1 MTAAITLLL
10 AAVATWLLRI
20 CFITLVPADRLPE
33 RVRLALDD
41 VAPAVMAALL
51 VTHLAHGRG
60 LGGFV
65 LADVLAALVAAAV
78 AWRTRQLS
86 ATVVAGIVAA
96 GLLRLLLSS

>member
-1 MTAAITLLL
+1 MTATITLLL

-20 CFITLVPADRLPE
+20 GFITLVPAELLPG

-51 VTHLAHGRG
+51 VTHLANGQG
-60 LGGFV
+60 LGGLV

-86 ATVVAGIVAA
+86 ATVVVGIAAA
-96 GLLRLLLSS
+96 GLFRLLLSL